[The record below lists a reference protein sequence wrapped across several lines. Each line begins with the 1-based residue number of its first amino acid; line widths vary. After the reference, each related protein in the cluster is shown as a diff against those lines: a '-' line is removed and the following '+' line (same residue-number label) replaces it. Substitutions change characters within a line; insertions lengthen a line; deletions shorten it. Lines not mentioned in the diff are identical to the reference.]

1 MTDTEPGPRI
11 VLYSDDVDVRE
22 EVRLTVGPRLDADSP
37 DICWVE
43 VATSDVVVAQ
53 ARTGDVDLFI
63 LDAETDKV
71 GGMGLA
77 RQLKDEI
84 EDCAPVVVVIARPTD
99 AWLASWSN
107 AEYVAVRPLDP
118 MVIHDAVVQLLDG
131 PIAA

>member
-11 VLYSDDVDVRE
+11 VLFSDDVDVRE
-22 EVRLTVGPRLDADSP
+22 EVRLAVGPRLDADSP
-37 DICWVE
+37 DIRWAE
-43 VATSDVVVAQ
+43 AATPEMVIAE
-53 ARTGDVDLFI
+53 ARGGDVDLFV
-63 LDAETDKV
+63 LDAEVGKL
-71 GGMGLA
+71 GGMGVA

-84 EDCAPVVVVIARPTD
+84 DDCAPVVVVIARPTD

-118 MVIHDAVVQLLDG
+118 MVVHDAVVQLLDG